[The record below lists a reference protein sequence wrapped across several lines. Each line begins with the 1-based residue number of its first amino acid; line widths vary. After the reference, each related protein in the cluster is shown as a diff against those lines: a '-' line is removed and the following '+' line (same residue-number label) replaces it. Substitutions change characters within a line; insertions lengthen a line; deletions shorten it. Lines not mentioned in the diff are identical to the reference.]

1 MKAQTKIPFAFATI
15 LSLMLAAT
23 SCEDVLGVKGTGDK
37 ITETRN
43 VDNFHALDI
52 SANGQVD
59 LRVDSVYR
67 VEVTCE
73 ESIIDFLET
82 VEDDGVLKIHFD
94 RDVYDVDGLHIR
106 VWAPN
111 WDAIE
116 TSGSVDVNAPDAIS
130 GDELNLRLSGSGN
143 MRVYKA
149 QFDEINTQIS
159 GDGNVILGGSAHT
172 LNCTISGSGNVDALD
187 CPVQIANVTISGSG
201 NASLDVSEKLDV
213 VISGSGNVEYKGNP
227 QVTSHISGS
236 GTVKKI

>member
-1 MKAQTKIPFAFATI
+1 MKAKTKIPALLAT
-15 LSLMLAAT
+15 LVSLLMLAT
-23 SCEDVLGVKGTGDK
+23 SCEDVLGVKGKGDK

-52 SANGQVD
+52 SANAQID

-94 RDVYDVDGLHIR
+94 RDVYDVDGLRIR

-116 TSGSVDVNAPDAIS
+116 TSGSVNVNAPDLIS
-130 GDELNLRLSGSGN
+130 GNDLNIKLSGSGN
-143 MRVYKA
+143 MRLFNVDFQKIDA
-149 QFDEINTQIS
+149 LVS
-159 GDGNVILGGSAHT
+159 GDGNITLGGNAHT
-172 LNCTISGSGNVDALD
+172 LNCTISGSGNLDGFD
-187 CPVQIANVTISGSG
+187 CPVQIA
-201 NASLDVSEKLDV
+201 KV
-213 VISGSGNVEYKGNP
+213 VISGSGNVGLDVSE
-227 QVTSHISGS
+227 QLDVTISGS
-236 GTVKKI
+236 GNVEYTGDPAVTTQISGSGKVKKI